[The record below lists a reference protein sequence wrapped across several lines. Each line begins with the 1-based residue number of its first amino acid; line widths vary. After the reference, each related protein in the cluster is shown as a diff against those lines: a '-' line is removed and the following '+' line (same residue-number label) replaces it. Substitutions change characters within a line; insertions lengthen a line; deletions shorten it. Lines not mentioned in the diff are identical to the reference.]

1 LKFVSDK
8 ATHGLANS
16 LLVYPK
22 PCLLPAFCADSGHGR
37 PELLTVNS
45 IL

>member
-22 PCLLPAFCADSGHGR
+22 PCLLPVFLRWFRTRSPRIIDCQ
-37 PELLTVNS
+37 
-45 IL
+45 